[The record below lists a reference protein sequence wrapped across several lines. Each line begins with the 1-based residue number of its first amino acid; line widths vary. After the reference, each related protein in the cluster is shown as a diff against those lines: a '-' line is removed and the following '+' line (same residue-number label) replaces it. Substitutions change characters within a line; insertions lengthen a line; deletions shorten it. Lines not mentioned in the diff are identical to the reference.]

1 MEVNDLVTMPAHR
14 LAREISAGVV
24 SPVDVVDAYL
34 ERIRRYDGRLGAFVE
49 VYESEARLA
58 AEAAHRAIRAG
69 HAVGP
74 LHGMPIALKDLVEIE
89 GKVVTGGSAVW
100 RERRSKRTATL
111 ARRLI
116 AQGFIIVGKTHLVEF
131 AMGGWGTN
139 RRLGT
144 PWNPWDREVA
154 RTPGGSS
161 SGSGVAVA
169 AGLAP
174 WAVGTDTGGSVRLPA
189 SWCGLTGLK
198 TSVGR
203 VSIDGI
209 LPLSKTLDTPGPM
222 ARSVEDTALLY
233 TAMLGHD
240 PSDPRSLVFP
250 ASDPLTELRR
260 GVRGLR
266 FASMPESERAVVTPE
281 VLAAYDRSLEVLAQL
296 GAEIMSVPLPYGFA
310 DVAALNGR
318 IIAAEGYALLK
329 DILEDPTLPL
339 DEDVCPRLL
348 PGRDISSSAYLGAL
362 EERQQLKQQFA
373 TALAGVDGL
382 LTPTTATTALPL
394 SAVDQTKTPAHF
406 TRFANL
412 LDLCALALP
421 NGFDSQGLPTSLQIV
436 CPHGEEA
443 KALRAG
449 WAYQSA
455 TDWHERRPPEPDD
468 AAAGAR
474 EGERA

>member
-1 MEVNDLVTMPAHR
+1 MQTIDLVTMPAHR
-14 LAREISAGVV
+14 LARKISEGEL
-24 SPVDVVDAYL
+24 SPVDVVDSFL

-49 VYESEARLA
+49 VYEREARLA
-58 AEAAHRAIRAG
+58 AEAAHRAIQAG

-89 GKVVTGGSAVW
+89 GKIVTGGSALW
-100 RERRSKRTATL
+100 RERRSKRTALL
-111 ARRLI
+111 AQRLI
-116 AQGFIIVGKTHLVEF
+116 AQGFIIMGKTHLVEF

-139 RRLGT
+139 RHLGT

-161 SGSGVAVA
+161 SGSGAAVA
-169 AGLAP
+169 AGLVP

-203 VSIDGI
+203 VSIDGL
-209 LPLSKTLDTPGPM
+209 LPLSQTLDTPGPM

-233 TAMLGHD
+233 TAMLGQD
-240 PSDPRSLVFP
+240 PNDPRSLVFP
-250 ASDPLTELRR
+250 VSDAMQELRR

-266 FASMPESERAVVTPE
+266 FATIPQSERTAVTPE
-281 VLAAYDRSLEVLAQL
+281 VLTAYDRSLEVLAQL
-296 GAEIMSVPLPYGFA
+296 GAEIVSVPLPCGFA
-310 DVAALNGR
+310 DVATLNGR

-329 DILEDPTLPL
+329 DILDDPSLQV
-339 DEDVCPRLL
+339 DQDVRPRLL
-348 PGRDISSSAYLGAL
+348 PGRDISASAYLGAL
-362 EERQQLKQQFA
+362 EERQKLKQQYA
-373 TALAGVDGL
+373 AALADVDAL

-406 TRFANL
+406 TRFANF

-436 CPHGEEA
+436 CAHGDEA

-455 TDWHERRPPEPDD
+455 TDWHERCPPEFGD
-468 AAAGAR
+468 AVVGAR
-474 EGERA
+474 GGERT